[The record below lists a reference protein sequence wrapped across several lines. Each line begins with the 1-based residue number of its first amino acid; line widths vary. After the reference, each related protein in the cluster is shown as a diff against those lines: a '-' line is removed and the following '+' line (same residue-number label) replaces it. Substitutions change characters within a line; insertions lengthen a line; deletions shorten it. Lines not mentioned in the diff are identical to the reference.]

1 MRSMTTISTLA
12 VLLIASMALGACDP
26 HEQGRKW
33 SYEKG
38 TYLGKPDTQLTT
50 DQIEELRH
58 RAKQQA
64 GG

>member
-1 MRSMTTISTLA
+1 MRIKPTVSILA
-12 VLLIASMALGACDP
+12 ALLIAGAALGACDQ
-26 HEQGRKW
+26 HEQGRML

-38 TYLGKPDTQLTT
+38 TYLGKPDTRLSE
-50 DQIEELRH
+50 DQIDELRH